1 MGQAIVNNIH
11 RLIAE
16 RGWTIYRL
24 SKVSG
29 VSLTALYSLGSK
41 KQGPNADTLV
51 KLADALGVTIDELVR
66 SDGSGKAD
74 PDAEELFPAATPE
87 EIARTKK
94 LLEQYAEMKS
104 RLAYFAQNPPE
115 SEQQAQQ
122 QRKWTAVSQQ
132 LEGAVSQIRERDV
145 REVVEY
151 RFIKGNSRG
160 ATILRFSGWNCS
172 DKTIDRKI
180 SEGIEAVA
188 NALKYLA

>member
-1 MGQAIVNNIH
+1 MGQTIVRNVE

-24 SKVSG
+24 SKVSN

-41 KQGPNADTLV
+41 KQGPNAETLV
-51 KLADALGVTIDELVR
+51 KLAEALEVTIDELVR
-66 SDGSGKAD
+66 SGGSGK
-74 PDAEELFPAATPE
+74 PDMCAEELFPAATPAD
-87 EIARTKK
+87 IMRTKK

-104 RLAYFAQNPPE
+104 RLDYFAQNPPE
-115 SEQQAQQ
+115 SDQQAEQ

-132 LEGAVSQIRERDV
+132 LEGAVSQIRERDA

-151 RFIKGNSRG
+151 RYMKGNSRA

-180 SEGIEAVA
+180 NEGIEAVA